1 MTENALIGI
10 NKDKCLKCGLCSEI
24 CPCGVIKFEK
34 ENYPEVSDKHIIAC
48 MKCQHCF
55 SICPV
60 NAICFD
66 GVSETDAVNMELNP
80 SPESMLNL
88 IKTRRSC
95 RNFKD
100 ENVSPEI
107 IKKLTDMTAWVPT
120 GCNDHRLHFSVID
133 DKENLA
139 VFKNILKDEFSKT
152 FTKLKLAKEF
162 ISQKE
167 IKIDYKKF
175 VQFKRMMSSGDD
187 TIFRKAP
194 HLIVAAYPKDAPC
207 GPVDSII
214 ALSYFELYAQS
225 LGLGTLWCG
234 FAQWLFQSLPKL
246 CKYIDLPKDYK
257 PGYVMLFGY
266 SKEKYKRMTQPKG
279 CSLRHVEFK

>member
-1 MTENALIGI
+1 MTENTLIEI
-10 NKDKCLKCGLCSEI
+10 NKEKCIKCGLCSEI

-34 ENYPEVSDKHIIAC
+34 GEYPEVSDKHIIAC

-55 SICPV
+55 SICPA
-60 NAICFD
+60 NAVCFD
-66 GVSETDAVNMELNP
+66 GIVDTGAVNKEFNP

-107 IKKLTDMTAWVPT
+107 IEKLTSMTAWVPT

-133 DKENLA
+133 DKENLS
-139 VFKNILKDEFSKT
+139 VFKNIINDEFSKT

-175 VQFKRMMSSGDD
+175 VQFKRMLSSGDD
-187 TIFRKAP
+187 TIFRNAP

-234 FAQWLFQSLPKL
+234 FAQWLFQALPKL
-246 CKYIDLPKDYK
+246 CKYIDLPKNYK

-266 SKEKYKRMTQPKG
+266 SKEKYKRMTKPEG
-279 CSLRHVEFK
+279 CSFRHVEFK